1 MSYKLQFSYHLGKLE
16 LLKRWMQIILF
27 QQCNK
32 HIWPLESKWKFFLCE
47 LSLLQILSLSFQESN
62 MVSALQCRFLI
73 CTLKFHFIYS
83 YASYI
88 HWLTKCILRPFDIL
102 SCSFVNKYS
111 TFKIRIKALL
121 FTFLFC
127 FVFTSTQEM
136 VQAITIP
143 SSTVTGD
150 IAQPLWT
157 AVWRLIK
164 KLTTHLPVDPA
175 ITIQENWKHV
185 HKNPCTRMFNQ
196 ICS

>member
-1 MSYKLQFSYHLGKLE
+1 
-16 LLKRWMQIILF
+16 
-27 QQCNK
+27 
-32 HIWPLESKWKFFLCE
+32 
-47 LSLLQILSLSFQESN
+47 

-83 YASYI
+83 DASYT

-102 SCSFVNKYS
+102 SCSFVNRYS

-175 ITIQENWKHV
+175 NHNPRELKTCPQKPLYKNVQSNLLIIAKISLDV
-185 HKNPCTRMFNQ
+185 HQQKNE
-196 ICS
+196 